1 MMTIQQTVDIHADRR
16 LYLELPETAPLGHA
30 EIMITIRYT
39 TPPADSGLV
48 PQERFN
54 AETEEA
60 MREARD
66 IMNGRIPSKGFSSVD
81 AMFAAIDSENA
92 ALC

>member
-1 MMTIQQTVDIHADRR
+1 MMTIQQTVDIPANRR

-30 EIMITIRYT
+30 EIMISIRYT
-39 TPPADSGLV
+39 SPPADGGTI

-66 IMNGRIPSKGFSSVD
+66 IMNGRVLSKGFSSVD
-81 AMFAAIDSENA
+81 DMFAAIDSENA
-92 ALC
+92 TVC